1 MGDVL
6 LFPFI
11 SLNLSSWLKQPLL
24 HVSLELGHD
33 AGGVQLLHQGD
44 GGGAVGE
51 GGGQPWGGD
60 TAGGAIDVPV

>member
-1 MGDVL
+1 MGDV
-6 LFPFI
+6 F
-11 SLNLSSWLKQPLL
+11 SLNLSWLKQPLL

-51 GGGQPWGGD
+51 SGGQPGGGD
-60 TAGGAIDVPV
+60 TPGDAVDIPVDIHVL